1 MDWHKLQQTLFA
13 LDPTDPKE
21 DLAKLRA
28 AAQGS
33 AVPKASE
40 TVDYLTESASVP
52 AGSLKIDRDYSV
64 ADFAAL
70 AGVRID
76 ERQKHGDYAR
86 GSDPMPKAKPG
97 RTKHPLKDKLVGE
110 EEVEETFVDAVKA
123 GANKANYNRLGA
135 VKAGA
140 DAMAGGGVKS
150 AAIKAAPQQQQAQK
164 IKSSVTGAQLGRQLG
179 VSDPNAFNQAVMR
192 VKQGQPLGRM
202 HQAAMSDAF
211 VKLMAMSPEETQRVM
226 QLLKRSE
233 AQTEAEKKP
242 MPKPRDPSSQY
253 MQDLRKSGAMG
264 AHKDKKKD
272 TKSGK
277 VKHKGYQYE
286 SIKDMLYAKLA
297 EKK

>member
-1 MDWHKLQQTLFA
+1 
-13 LDPTDPKE
+13 
-21 DLAKLRA
+21 
-28 AAQGS
+28 
-33 AVPKASE
+33 V
-40 TVDYLTESASVP
+40 
-52 AGSLKIDRDYSV
+52 
-64 ADFAAL
+64 
-70 AGVRID
+70 
-76 ERQKHGDYAR
+76 QK
-86 GSDPMPKAKPG
+86 
-97 RTKHPLKDKLVGE
+97 
-110 EEVEETFVDAVKA
+110 
-123 GANKANYNRLGA
+123 
-135 VKAGA
+135 
-140 DAMAGGGVKS
+140 
-150 AAIKAAPQQQQAQK
+150 
-164 IKSSVTGAQLGRQLG
+164 
-179 VSDPNAFNQAVMR
+179 
-192 VKQGQPLGRM
+192 VKQGQPLNRM

-211 VKLMAMSPEETQRVM
+211 VKLMAMDPQSTQRVM

>member
-1 MDWHKLQQTLFA
+1 MDWHKLQHTLFA
-13 LDPTDPKE
+13 LDPTDPRE

-33 AVPKASE
+33 AAPKSSE

-52 AGSLKIDRDYSV
+52 EGSLSLDRDYSV

-70 AGVRID
+70 AGVVV

-86 GSDPMPKAKPG
+86 GSDPMPKAKLG

-110 EEVEETFVDAVKA
+110 EDIEENFVDAFKA
-123 GANKANYNRLGA
+123 GAANYNTAGA

-140 DAMAGGGVKS
+140 QAMGNKPAPAKT
-150 AAIKAAPQQQQAQK
+150 APQQQQAQK
-164 IKSSVTGAQLGRQLG
+164 IKSSVTGAQLGKQLG
-179 VSDPNAFNQAVMR
+179 VADPNAFNQAVMR
-192 VKQGQPLGRM
+192 VKQGQPLSRL

-233 AQTEAEKKP
+233 AATEAVKNP

-272 TKSGK
+272 AKSGQF
-277 VKHKGYQYE
+277 KHKGKQYE